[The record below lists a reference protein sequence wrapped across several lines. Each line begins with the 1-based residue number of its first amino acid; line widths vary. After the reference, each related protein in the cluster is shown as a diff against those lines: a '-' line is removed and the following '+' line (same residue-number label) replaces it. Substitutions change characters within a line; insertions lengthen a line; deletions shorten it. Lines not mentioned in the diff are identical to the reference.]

1 MEKKHNSDTTCQA
14 PDNKIEDGFTQFST
28 RYDSETGTIWCWMHP
43 TPRPCMNTILIDE
56 QLLLHQQLATTYK
69 NPHPDTIWPFR
80 HFILASR
87 IPGIYN
93 LGGDLRLFRQLIVH
107 RKEKELRNYAHKCID
122 LLYNNINNLELPI
135 TTVSLVQGQA
145 LGGGFE
151 IALSCDVI
159 IAERSSQMGFP
170 EIIFNL
176 FPGLGAYTLLTRRI
190 GSALA
195 ERILLSGT
203 QYSAGEL
210 FDMGIVNVLAED
222 GEGEQATEDYLKSHN
237 QSHNTIRS
245 IKKIRQI
252 VHPIT
257 RQSLVDIVDIWVEAA
272 MDLSEKDLAKMG
284 RLLYLQEIEKD
295 SKVLKNQSFN
305 TINRRADWRKI
316 NNMSFPLKTHL
327 GEIVTHNRRKSDR
340 RREE

>member
-1 MEKKHNSDTTCQA
+1 MQNKHSPETIFQTSGST
-14 PDNKIEDGFTQFST
+14 IENGCTQFST
-28 RYDSETGTIWCWMHP
+28 RYDSETGTIWCWMEP
-43 TPRPCMNTILIDE
+43 TPRPCINLTLIDE
-56 QLLLHQQLATTYK
+56 LLLLHQQLVTTYK
-69 NPHPDTIWPFR
+69 NPIPGNVWPFR
-80 HFILASR
+80 HFVLASK

-93 LGGDLRLFRQLIVH
+93 LGGDLRLFRQHIINGEE
-107 RKEKELRNYAHKCID
+107 RKLRDYAHKCID
-122 LLYNNINNLELPI
+122 LLHNNINNFELPI

-151 IALSCDVI
+151 VALSCDVI
-159 IAERSSQMGFP
+159 IAEQGSQMGFP

-176 FPGLGAYTLLTRRI
+176 FPGMGAYNLLTRRI

-195 ERILLSGT
+195 ERIILSGNT
-203 QYSAGEL
+203 YSASEL
-210 FDMGIVNVLAED
+210 FDMGIVDVLAED
-222 GEGEQATEDYLKSHN
+222 GEGEQTLEDYLKSHN

-257 RQSLVDIVDIWVEAA
+257 RQSLFDIVDIWVEAA
-272 MDLSEKDLAKMG
+272 MDLSEKDLAKME

-295 SKVLKNQSFN
+295 SKVLRDQCSN
-305 TINRRADWRKI
+305 TIKRRADWRKVK
-316 NNMSFPLKTHL
+316 NVSFPLKTHL
-327 GEIVTHNRRKSDR
+327 GEVVTHNRRKSER

>member
-1 MEKKHNSDTTCQA
+1 MKNTHNTATTCQELGS
-14 PDNKIEDGFTQFST
+14 KSIDGYTQFST
-28 RYDSETGTIWCWMHP
+28 RYDSETGTIWCWMEP
-43 TPRPCMNTILIDE
+43 APRPCINSILIE
-56 QLLLHQQLATTYK
+56 ELLQLHQQLASTYK
-69 NPHPDTIWPFR
+69 NPHSDTAWPFR

-87 IPGIYN
+87 IPGIYS
-93 LGGDLRLFRQLIVH
+93 LGGDLRLFRQHIVH
-107 RKEKELRNYAHKCID
+107 REEKELRNYAHKCID
-122 LLYNNINNLELPI
+122 LLHNNINNLELPI

-176 FPGLGAYTLLTRRI
+176 FPGMGAYNLLTRRI

-195 ERILLSGT
+195 ERIILSGKT
-203 QYSAGEL
+203 YSASEL
-210 FDMGIVNVLAED
+210 FEMGIVDVLAED
-222 GEGEQATEDYLKSHN
+222 GEGEQATENYLKSHN

-257 RQSLVDIVDIWVEAA
+257 RQSLLDIVDIWVKAA

-284 RLLYLQEIEKD
+284 RLLYLQEMEKD
-295 SKVLKNQSFN
+295 SKVLKDQCLN
-305 TINRRADWRKI
+305 TTKRRGDWRKI
-316 NNMSFPLKTHL
+316 DNLSFPLKTHL
-327 GEIVTHNRRKSDR
+327 GEIVTHNRRKSER
-340 RREE
+340 RR